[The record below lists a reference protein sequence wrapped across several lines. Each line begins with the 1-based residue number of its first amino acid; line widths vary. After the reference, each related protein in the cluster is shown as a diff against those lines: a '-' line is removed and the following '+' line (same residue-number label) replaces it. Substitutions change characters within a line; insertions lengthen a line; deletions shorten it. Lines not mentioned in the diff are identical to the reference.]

1 MQSKTSFFNRTL
13 FRKNLTRFWPLWG
26 GASFL
31 GSLFP
36 LAMLLQLVRDRGYFL
51 AGDPLEFA
59 NAYYN
64 VVAYAV
70 PILSL
75 LYAILCA
82 MLVWSYLYNAR
93 SVGLMHTLPI
103 TRTGL
108 FVTNFLSGMAMMLI
122 PYAVTGLLCILI
134 SLAYGGFDAVS
145 LLVTILCVLGE
156 SFFYFASAT
165 FVAFMVG
172 NVFALPAVYFLLHF
186 LAVLLDWLLSMFA
199 GNFIFG
205 LDKWYSGVVEWL
217 SPTVYLENHV
227 CVNSTYET
235 ITTQTS
241 LTGAYSET
249 NRLTAVSMENF
260 WLIGV
265 YALVGVAFLAL
276 AYVLYTRR
284 RSESAGDVVAVGW
297 MKPVFRFGLA
307 ALAALLG
314 GQALY
319 ALFWSNFQ
327 DGRYYDLL
335 PMTVCMLVAGAI
347 GYYAASM
354 LLAKSLRVFRGSWKG
369 LALVAAGCVALCCVL
384 RFDLLGISRR
394 VPEAGQV
401 ENVEFYAAENT
412 YTLYPGEDDAL
423 LEQVRSLHKA
433 IVADQDYVRTYEDS
447 DRRYLAVSDDT
458 MTETY
463 IRFIY
468 TLNNGLK
475 VERRYN
481 LPLTEYRMEQE
492 STYDDLLDT
501 LVNSEPMKAK
511 RLHAGD
517 DRYTVNS
524 GNLYL
529 ETSGDYFDLSSRE
542 CAAILDAIVKD
553 AASGTW
559 GDYDWFDQNN
569 NGAYAI
575 GLELRFACSEN
586 DYQSYDWISINVRP
600 GMNNTVACLKDLG
613 LITDRDLVT
622 REAMEK
628 MNNRDYSETVEYAE
642 KMEQENS
649 ASIGVIGGADGPTTV
664 VIAGVTA

>member
-1 MQSKTSFFNRTL
+1 MQSKTSFFNMTL

-36 LAMLLQLVRDRGYFL
+36 LALLLQLMRGRVDL
-51 AGDPLEFA
+51 IEPLSVTEM
-59 NAYYN
+59 YYS
-64 VVAYAV
+64 VLCYGV

-82 MLVWSYLYNAR
+82 MLVWSYLYNSR

-103 TRTGL
+103 TRRGV

-122 PYAVTGLLCILI
+122 PYAIVGTLCVLI
-134 SLAYGGFDAVS
+134 SLAYGVLEPVG
-145 LLVTILCVLGE
+145 LLVTVLGVLGE

-165 FVAFMVG
+165 LVAFMVG

-186 LAVLLDWLLSMFA
+186 LAPLLDWLLCLFA

-205 LDKWYSGVVEWL
+205 LDSYYSGVVEFL
-217 SPTVYLENHV
+217 SPTVYLVER
-227 CVNSTYET
+227 VNVNCTYEEVQVVT
-235 ITTQTS
+235 ELTHTDGYIT
-241 LTGAYSET
+241 
-249 NRLTAVSMENF
+249 RLTAVTLENA

-265 YALVGVAFLAL
+265 YALVGVVFLAL
-276 AYVLYTRR
+276 AYVLYARR

-319 ALFWSNFQ
+319 ALFWDSFQ
-327 DGRYYDLL
+327 SGSYYDAL
-335 PMTVCMLVAGAI
+335 PMAVCMLVAGTI

-369 LALVAAGCVALCCVL
+369 LILVAAGCIALCCVL

-394 VPEAGQV
+394 VPEASQV
-401 ENVEFYAAENT
+401 QKVEFYAADNT
-412 YTLYPGEDDAL
+412 YKLYPGEDDAL
-423 LEQVRSLHKA
+423 LEQVRTVHKA

-468 TLNNGLK
+468 TLNNGLQ
-475 VERRYN
+475 VERRYSI
-481 LPLTEYRMEQE
+481 PLTKYRIKQE
-492 STYDDLLDT
+492 GTYDNLLDT
-501 LVNSEPMKAK
+501 LVNSETMKAR

-517 DRYTVNS
+517 DRYTIIS
-524 GNLYL
+524 GDLYL
-529 ETSGDYFDLSSRE
+529 ESSGDYFDLSSRE
-542 CAAILDAIVKD
+542 AAAVLDAVAKD
-553 AASGTW
+553 AAGGTW
-559 GDYDWFDQNN
+559 GDYDWFDQNGN
-569 NGAYAI
+569 NAYALN
-575 GLELRFACSEN
+575 LELSFTYPG
-586 DYQSYDWISINVRP
+586 DYGGTSYDWINITVRP
-600 GMNNTVACLKDLG
+600 GMDNTVACLKELG
-613 LITDRDLVT
+613 LVTERDLVT
-622 REAMEK
+622 REDMEK
-628 MNNRDYSETVEYAE
+628 MTSRNRSEAVEYAE
-642 KMEQENS
+642 KMAQENA
-649 ASIGVIGGADGPTTV
+649 ASIGVIGGADGPTAVYVT
-664 VIAGVTA
+664 GVTA